1 MTTVEELRGNI
12 YDIDVNPTT
21 YVERVAKYHPGKL
34 ALVYERE
41 DWTYGAFAA
50 RVRRFAHYIASH
62 GVRKGD
68 RVAYLGLNSRSMLIT
83 MFGTW
88 WSGGVFMPLNFRLAA
103 KEITDLVD
111 RGAPL
116 VIVVEP
122 GHAAVLQD
130 VEGLDDV
137 TVLLI
142 DDDEAVPPT
151 GDEPAG
157 WERVSNGMG
166 SLEAAA
172 HETPEPLRVSMNDLG
187 ILMFTSGTTGLPK
200 GVMLSF
206 GNIFWNSINVDTLV
220 DTRPGDMNYA
230 AAPLFHIGA
239 LNSFT
244 IRAFVRGNATVV
256 RRAVTPEQALLDI
269 EKYRVNSAFLVPA
282 QLIAMA
288 KSAVFND
295 ADMSSLRATIC
306 AGAPV
311 PTALIQEYAAK
322 GMAVQQAWG
331 LTETAPFATYLPAR
345 MTGVKAGSCGE
356 PMPYTEI
363 KLVDVTTGADIDEPH
378 VSGELCVRGPNVTI
392 GYWNDPEATAKAFP
406 DGWFH
411 SGDIGYRDED
421 GFYFIVD
428 RRKDMIISGGENI
441 YPAEV
446 ERALHRLPGVR
457 DIAVVGTPDPKW
469 GETVVAVVEFADGQ
483 ECDLEALRAL
493 GETQLARYKLPRELW
508 SVDVMPR
515 NAAGKLDKPAIR
527 RLVVERRTAVAR

>member
-1 MTTVEELRGNI
+1 MTSVKELRGNI
-12 YDIDVNPTT
+12 YDIDVNPTS

-34 ALVYERE
+34 ALVYEQE

-50 RVRRFAHYIASH
+50 RVRRFAHYLASH
-62 GVRKGD
+62 GVTAGD
-68 RVAYLGLNSRSMLIT
+68 RVAYLGLNSRGFLVT

-103 KEITDLVD
+103 AEISALVE
-111 RGAPL
+111 RGGPR

-122 GHAAVLQD
+122 GHASVLEE
-130 VEGLDDV
+130 VEGLEDI

-142 DDDEAVPPT
+142 DDDAAVPPT
-151 GDEPAG
+151 GAEPAS
-157 WERVSNGMG
+157 WERVSTGMA
-166 SLEAAA
+166 SFDVAE
-172 HETPEPLRVSMNDLG
+172 HETPEPLRRSMDDLG

-282 QLIAMA
+282 QLVAMA
-288 KSAVFND
+288 KSPVFND

-311 PTALIQEYAAK
+311 PPALIQEYAAK

-331 LTETAPFATYLPAR
+331 LTETSPFATYLPAR

-363 KLVDVTTGADIDEPH
+363 KLVDVATGEDITDPH
-378 VSGELCVRGPNVTI
+378 VPGEMCVRGPNVTI
-392 GYWNDPEATAKAFP
+392 GYWNDEEATAAAFP
-406 DGWFH
+406 DGWFR

-428 RRKDMIISGGENI
+428 RRKDMVISGGENI

-446 ERALHRLPGVR
+446 ERALHRMPGVR
-457 DIAVVGTPDPKW
+457 DVAIVGAPDPKW
-469 GETVVAVVEFADGQ
+469 GETVVAVIEFAAGA
-483 ECDLEALRAL
+483 EADLDAVRAF

-508 SVDVMPR
+508 AVDAVPR
-515 NAAGKLDKPAIR
+515 NAAGKIDKQAVRALVQAR
-527 RLVVERRTAVAR
+527 RQEAA

>member
-1 MTTVEELRGNI
+1 MPSVEELRGNI
-12 YDIDVNPTT
+12 YDINVNPTA

-34 ALVYERE
+34 ALVYEQE
-41 DWTYGAFAA
+41 DWTYGEFAD
-50 RVRRFAHYIASH
+50 RVRRFAHYLASH
-62 GVRKGD
+62 GIGKGD
-68 RVAYLGLNSRSMLIT
+68 RVAYLGLNSRAFLVT
-83 MFGTW
+83 MFGAW
-88 WSGGVFMPLNFRLAA
+88 WSGGVFMPINFRLAA
-103 KEITDLVD
+103 TEITDLVK
-111 RGAPL
+111 RGAPK

-122 GHAAVLQD
+122 GHAPVLAE
-130 VEGLDDV
+130 VEGLEGIAIRLV
-137 TVLLI
+137 
-142 DDDEAVPPT
+142 DDDPAVPPS

-157 WERVSNGMG
+157 WERVSTGLPG
-166 SLEAAA
+166 SEAARA
-172 HETPEPLRVSMNDLG
+172 MPEPLRTSMDDLG

-282 QLIAMA
+282 QLVAMA
-288 KSAVFND
+288 KSPVFND

-311 PTALIQEYAAK
+311 PTSLIQEYAAK

-363 KLVDVTTGADIDEPH
+363 KLVDVDSGADITEAH
-378 VSGELCVRGPNVTI
+378 VSGELCVRGPNVTV
-392 GYWNDPEATAKAFP
+392 GYWNDPDATAKAFP
-406 DGWFH
+406 DGWFR

-446 ERALHRLPGVR
+446 ERALHRMEGIR
-457 DIAVVGTPDPKW
+457 DIAVVGGPDPKW
-469 GETVVAVVEFADGQ
+469 GETVVAVVEFAAGA
-483 ECDLEALRAL
+483 EADLETLRAY

-508 SVDVMPR
+508 AVDVVPR
-515 NAAGKLDKPAIR
+515 NAAGKLDKAAIR
-527 RLVVERRTAVAR
+527 RLVLDRRAEVAR

>member
-1 MTTVEELRGNI
+1 
-12 YDIDVNPTT
+12 
-21 YVERVAKYHPGKL
+21 
-34 ALVYERE
+34 
-41 DWTYGAFAA
+41 
-50 RVRRFAHYIASH
+50 
-62 GVRKGD
+62 
-68 RVAYLGLNSRSMLIT
+68 
-83 MFGTW
+83 
-88 WSGGVFMPLNFRLAA
+88 MP
-103 KEITDLVD
+103 D
-111 RGAPL
+111 
-116 VIVVEP
+116 
-122 GHAAVLQD
+122 
-130 VEGLDDV
+130 
-137 TVLLI
+137 
-142 DDDEAVPPT
+142 
-151 GDEPAG
+151 
-157 WERVSNGMG
+157 
-166 SLEAAA
+166 
-172 HETPEPLRVSMNDLG
+172 PLRTSMDDLG

-282 QLIAMA
+282 QLTAMA
-288 KSAVFND
+288 KSPVFND

-311 PTALIQEYAAK
+311 PTSLIQEYAAK

-363 KLVDVTTGADIDEPH
+363 KLVDVDTGADIEEPH
-378 VSGELCVRGPNVTI
+378 VAGELCVRGPNVTI
-392 GYWNDPEATAKAFP
+392 GYWNDLEATAKAFP
-406 DGWFH
+406 DGWFR

-446 ERALHRLPGVR
+446 ERALHRMEGVR
-457 DIAVVGTPDPKW
+457 DIAVVGGPDPKW
-469 GETVVAVVEFADGQ
+469 GETVVAVVEFAAGQ
-483 ECDLEALRAL
+483 ETDLEALRAF

-508 SVDVMPR
+508 AVDVVPR
-515 NAAGKLDKPAIR
+515 NAAGKLDKAAIR
-527 RLVVERRTAVAR
+527 RLVLDRRAEVAR